1 MFTGLSAFPITP
13 VLGDSLDEDA
23 LAGLIARAA
32 QAGVDS
38 LGVLGSTGG
47 YAYLDRAQRAR
58 ILEVAVDA
66 AGEVPVLAGIGALR
80 TDTVIDL
87 ARDAADRGAAG
98 LLLAPVSY
106 QPLTAD
112 EVFGLYQD
120 VTAATDLPVVVYDN
134 PGTTGFHFTDA
145 LYTRIAQLPGIAAI
159 KVPPFTVNVAE
170 RVAQLRTAVPA
181 HVHLGSS
188 GDAAARGALEA
199 GIDVWFSV
207 IAGTL
212 PEIAVALYRASRT
225 DPDRAAH
232 IDDALA
238 PLWALF
244 AERGSARV
252 IAAIAEE
259 SGAVREAFLPRPLR
273 KLAGADRDR
282 VRAALAAIAGLR

>member
-1 MFTGLSAFPITP
+1 MFTGLSAFPVTP

-58 ILEVAVDA
+58 ILEVAVDG
-66 AGEVPVLAGIGALR
+66 AGTVPVLAGIGAVR
-80 TDTVIDL
+80 TDAVLDL
-87 ARDAADRGAAG
+87 ARDAAERGASG

-112 EVFGLYQD
+112 EVFGLFED

-145 LYTRIAQLPGIAAI
+145 LYSRITALPGIAAI
-159 KVPPFTVNVAE
+159 KVPPITANVPE
-170 RVAQLRTAVPA
+170 RVAQLRAAVPA
-181 HVHLGSS
+181 HVRLGIS
-188 GDAAARGALEA
+188 GDGAARAALAA
-199 GIDVWFSV
+199 GIDAWYSV
-207 IAGTL
+207 LAGTL
-212 PEIAVALYRASRT
+212 PEVAVALLRASRD
-225 DPDRAAH
+225 DPERADR
-232 IDDALA
+232 IDAALA

-273 KLAGADRDR
+273 KLAGEDRDR
-282 VRAALAAIAGLR
+282 VRAALTAIAGLR